1 MKRVVVKVT
10 NNSQLEEVKDSIL
23 GQHSYLTFVDKFRS
37 FGILTVDVPE
47 ENEDDALGDIR
58 GVEGVKSAFWDKEN
72 IVCDPVEIAQL
83 QLNTMK
89 VPNTKRLEML
99 LVVLEISPRLDSVQ
113 FT

>member
-1 MKRVVVKVT
+1 MCLPNEKGSSQVT

-58 GVEGVKSAFWDKEN
+58 GVEGVK
-72 IVCDPVEIAQL
+72 
-83 QLNTMK
+83 
-89 VPNTKRLEML
+89 RLFGIKKILFAIL
-99 LVVLEISPRLDSVQ
+99 LR
-113 FT
+113 